1 MKSDNVKAGM
11 QQAPHRSLFNALGF
25 TEEEMKKPMVGI
37 VSSYNEIVPGQMNLD
52 KIVNAVK
59 LGVAEAGGVPVVFP
73 AIAVCDGIAM
83 GHIGMKY
90 SLVTRDL
97 IADSTECM
105 ALAHQ
110 FDALVMV
117 PNCDKNVPGLLMAAA
132 RINVPTVFV
141 SGGPMLAGHVKGHK
155 TSLSSM
161 FEAVGACAAGT
172 MTEEDVREY
181 EEKACPTCGS
191 CSGMYTAN
199 SMNCLTEVLGM
210 GLRGNGTI
218 PAVYS
223 ERIKLAKHAG
233 MAVMDML
240 RKDIRPR
247 DIMTKDAI
255 MNALTVD
262 MALGCSTNSM
272 LHLPAIAHE
281 VGFDFDISFANP
293 ISERTPNLCHLAP
306 AGPTYMEDLNEA
318 GGVYA
323 VMKEL
328 ADADLLNLDCMT
340 VTGKTV
346 GENIKDAV
354 NKNPEVIR
362 PLDNPYS
369 KTGGLAVLKGNLA
382 PDGGVV
388 KRSAVVEEMM
398 VHEGPARVFDCEEDA
413 IAAIKGGK
421 IVAGDVVV
429 IRYEGPKGGPGMRE
443 MLNPTSAIAGM
454 GLGSSVALITDG
466 RFSGA
471 SRGASI
477 GHVSPEA
484 AVGGPIALVEEGDII
499 KINIPAMTLELAVS
513 DEELEA
519 RRRKWQPREPKVTTG
534 YLARY
539 ASMVT
544 SGNCGATLRIPD
556 AQ

>member
-1 MKSDNVKAGM
+1 MRSDSVKRGM
-11 QQAPHRSLFNALGF
+11 QQAPHRSLFNALGL
-25 TEEEMKKPMVGI
+25 TKEELDRPLVGI
-37 VSSYNEIVPGQMNLD
+37 VSSYNEIVPGHMNLD
-52 KIVNAVK
+52 KIVEAVK
-59 LGVAEAGGVPVVFP
+59 MGVAMAGGTPIVFP

-97 IADSTECM
+97 IADSTEAM
-105 ALAHQ
+105 AMAHA

-132 RINVPTVFV
+132 RINIPTIFV
-141 SGGPMLAGHVKGHK
+141 SGGPMLAGHVKGEK
-155 TSLSSM
+155 RSLSSM
-161 FEAVGACAAGT
+161 FEAVGAYTAGK
-172 MTEEDVREY
+172 MTQEDVY
-181 EEKACPTCGS
+181 EFECKACPTCGS

-199 SMNCLTEVLGM
+199 SMNCLTEAIGM
-210 GLRGNGTI
+210 GLAGNGTI

-233 MAVMDML
+233 MKVMEL
-240 RKDIRPR
+240 LEKNIRPR
-247 DIMTKDAI
+247 DILIREAFL
-255 MNALTVD
+255 NALTVD
-262 MALGCSTNSM
+262 MALGCSTNTM

-281 VGFDFDISFANP
+281 AGVELNVDIANE
-293 ISERTPNLCHLAP
+293 ISARTPNLCHLAP
-306 AGPTYMEDLNEA
+306 AGYTYMEDLNEA
-318 GGVYA
+318 GGIYA

-328 ADADLLNLDCMT
+328 TKKDLLYTDLIT
-340 VTGKTV
+340 ATGKTV
-346 GENIKDAV
+346 GENIAGAV

-362 PLDNPYS
+362 PIENPYS
-369 KTGGLAVLKGNLA
+369 ETGGIAVLKGNLA
-382 PDGGVV
+382 PDSAVV
-388 KRSAVVEEMM
+388 KRSAVAPEMM
-398 VHEGPARVFDCEEDA
+398 KHEGPARVFDCEEEA

-421 IVAGDVVV
+421 IVSGDVVV

-454 GLGSSVALITDG
+454 GLGSEVALITDG

-477 GHVSPEA
+477 GHVCPEA

-499 KINIPAMTLELAVS
+499 EIDINANKLSLKVS
-513 DEELEA
+513 EEELNE
-519 RRRKWQPREPKVTTG
+519 RRAKWQPKEPKVRTG

-539 ASMVT
+539 AAMV
-544 SGNCGATLRIPD
+544 SSASRGAVLEIK
-556 AQ
+556 

>member
-1 MKSDNVKAGM
+1 MRSDNVKTGM
-11 QQAPHRSLFNALGF
+11 QQAPHRSLFNALGL
-25 TEEEMKKPMVGI
+25 TKEELERPLVGI
-37 VSSYNEIVPGQMNLD
+37 VCSYNEIVPGHMNLD
-52 KIVNAVK
+52 KIVEAVK
-59 LGVAEAGGVPVVFP
+59 LGVAMGGGTPVVFP

-83 GHIGMKY
+83 GHVGMKY

-105 ALAHQ
+105 AMAHQ

-132 RINVPTVFV
+132 RLNIPTVFV
-141 SGGPMLAGHVKGHK
+141 SGGPMLAGHVKGCK

-161 FEAVGACAAGT
+161 FEAVGAYAAGK
-172 MTEEDVREY
+172 MTEEDVKEY
-181 EEKACPTCGS
+181 ENKTCPTCGS

-233 MAVMDML
+233 MQVMEML
-240 RKDIRPR
+240 RRNIRPR
-247 DIMTKDAI
+247 DIMTKEAF
-255 MNALTVD
+255 MNALTMD

-281 VGFDFDISFANP
+281 AGVELNVDIANE
-293 ISERTPNLCHLAP
+293 ISARTPNLCHLAP
-306 AGPTYMEDLNEA
+306 AGHTYIEDLNEA
-318 GGVYA
+318 GGIYA
-323 VMKEL
+323 VMNEISKKG
-328 ADADLLNLDCMT
+328 LLNLDCMT

-346 GENIKDAV
+346 GENIKDCV
-354 NKNPEVIR
+354 NKNPDVIR
-362 PLDNPYS
+362 PIDNPYS
-369 KTGGLAVLKGNLA
+369 QTGGIAILKGNLA
-382 PDGGVV
+382 PDSGVV
-388 KRSAVVEEMM
+388 KRSAVAPEMLK
-398 VHEGPARVFDCEEDA
+398 HEGPARVFDCEEDA
-413 IAAIKGGK
+413 IAAIKGGR
-421 IVAGDVVV
+421 IVDGDVVV

-454 GLGSSVALITDG
+454 GLGSTVALITDG

-499 KINIPAMTLELAVS
+499 SIDIDNHQLNVLVS
-513 DEELEA
+513 DEEMAA
-519 RRRKWQPREPKVTTG
+519 RKAKWQPREPKVTTG

-539 ASMVT
+539 ASLVT
-544 SGNCGATLRIPD
+544 SGDKGAILQ
-556 AQ
+556 AK

>member
-1 MKSDNVKAGM
+1 
-11 QQAPHRSLFNALGF
+11 
-25 TEEEMKKPMVGI
+25 
-37 VSSYNEIVPGQMNLD
+37 
-52 KIVNAVK
+52 
-59 LGVAEAGGVPVVFP
+59 
-73 AIAVCDGIAM
+73 
-83 GHIGMKY
+83 
-90 SLVTRDL
+90 
-97 IADSTECM
+97 
-105 ALAHQ
+105 
-110 FDALVMV
+110 
-117 PNCDKNVPGLLMAAA
+117 
-132 RINVPTVFV
+132 
-141 SGGPMLAGHVKGHK
+141 
-155 TSLSSM
+155 
-161 FEAVGACAAGT
+161 
-172 MTEEDVREY
+172 MTEDDVREF
-181 EEKACPTCGS
+181 EEKVCPTCGS

-233 MAVMDML
+233 MAVMEMY
-240 RKDIRPR
+240 RQNIRPR
-247 DIMTKDAI
+247 DIMTEAAFR
-255 MNALTVD
+255 NALTMD

-281 VGFDFDISFANP
+281 AGVDLNVDIANE
-293 ISERTPNLCHLAP
+293 ISAKTPNLCHLAP

-318 GGVYA
+318 GGIYA
-323 VMKEL
+323 VMHEISKL
-328 ADADLLNLDCMT
+328 GLLNLDCMT

-346 GENIKDAV
+346 GENIK
-354 NKNPEVIR
+354 NSINLNPEVIR
-362 PLDNPYS
+362 PVENPYS
-369 KTGGLAVLKGNLA
+369 KTGGIAILRGNLA
-382 PDGGVV
+382 PDSCVV
-388 KRSAVVEEMM
+388 KRSAVAPEMLK
-398 VHEGPARVFDCEEDA
+398 HEGPARVFECEEDA

-454 GLGSSVALITDG
+454 GLGSTVALITDG

-499 KINIPAMTLELAVS
+499 SIDIDNHQLNVKVS
-513 DEELEA
+513 DEELAA
-519 RRRKWQPREPKVTTG
+519 RKAKWQPREPKVTTG

-539 ASMVT
+539 ASLVT
-544 SGNCGATLRIPD
+544 SADKGAVL
-556 AQ
+556 QSK

>member
-1 MKSDNVKAGM
+1 MRSDSVTKGM
-11 QQAPHRSLFNALGF
+11 QQAPHRSLFHALGL
-25 TEEEMKKPMVGI
+25 TEEELDRPLVGI
-37 VSSYNEIVPGQMNLD
+37 VSSYNEIVPGHMNLD
-52 KIVNAVK
+52 KIVAAVK
-59 LGVAEAGGVPVVFP
+59 TGVSMAGGTPIVFP

-105 ALAHQ
+105 AMAHA

-132 RINVPTVFV
+132 RLNIPTVFV
-141 SGGPMLAGHVKGHK
+141 SGGPMLAGHVYGQKR
-155 TSLSSM
+155 SLSSM
-161 FEAVGACAAGT
+161 FEAVGAHAAGK
-172 MTEEDVREY
+172 MTEEEVKEFER
-181 EEKACPTCGS
+181 KACPTCGS

-210 GLRGNGTI
+210 GLQGNGTI

-223 ERIKLAKHAG
+223 DRIKLAKHAG
-233 MAVMDML
+233 MQVMEMVK
-240 RKDIRPR
+240 RDIRPR
-247 DIMTKDAI
+247 DIMTKEAFY
-255 MNALTVD
+255 NALTMD

-281 VGFDFDISFANP
+281 AGVEINMEIANEISAK
-293 ISERTPNLCHLAP
+293 TPNLCHLAP

-318 GGVYA
+318 GGIYA
-323 VMKEL
+323 VMNEISKKG
-328 ADADLLNLDCMT
+328 LLNLDCIT

-346 GENIKDAV
+346 GENIKDCV

-362 PLDNPYS
+362 PVENPYS
-369 KTGGLAVLKGNLA
+369 QTGGIAILKGNLA
-382 PDGGVV
+382 PDTAVV

-484 AVGGPIALVEEGDII
+484 AVGGPIALVEEGDRIQI
-499 KINIPAMTLELAVS
+499 DIPNNKLDLKVLE
-513 DEELEA
+513 EELE
-519 RRRKWQPREPKVTTG
+519 RRRAAWKPREPKVTSG

-544 SGNCGATLRIPD
+544 SGNRGAVLEIK
-556 AQ
+556 

>member
-1 MKSDNVKAGM
+1 
-11 QQAPHRSLFNALGF
+11 
-25 TEEEMKKPMVGI
+25 
-37 VSSYNEIVPGQMNLD
+37 
-52 KIVNAVK
+52 
-59 LGVAEAGGVPVVFP
+59 
-73 AIAVCDGIAM
+73 
-83 GHIGMKY
+83 
-90 SLVTRDL
+90 
-97 IADSTECM
+97 
-105 ALAHQ
+105 
-110 FDALVMV
+110 
-117 PNCDKNVPGLLMAAA
+117 
-132 RINVPTVFV
+132 
-141 SGGPMLAGHVKGHK
+141 
-155 TSLSSM
+155 
-161 FEAVGACAAGT
+161 
-172 MTEEDVREY
+172 
-181 EEKACPTCGS
+181 
-191 CSGMYTAN
+191 MYTAN
-199 SMNCLTEVLGM
+199 SMNCLTEALGM
-210 GLRGNGTI
+210 GLGGNGTI

-223 ERIKLAKHAG
+223 ERIRLAKHAG
-233 MAVMDML
+233 MKVMEL
-240 RKDIRPR
+240 WEKNIRPS
-247 DIMTKDAI
+247 DIMTEDAVL
-255 MNALTVD
+255 NALTVD

-281 VGFDFDISFANP
+281 IGMDFEIDFANG
-293 ISERTPNLCHLAP
+293 ISEKTPNLCHLAP

-323 VMKEL
+323 VMHEL
-328 ADADLLNLDCMT
+328 DKKGLLHTDCMT

-354 NKNPEVIR
+354 NRDPDVIR
-362 PLDNPYS
+362 PIEDPYS

-388 KRSAVVEEMM
+388 KRSAVVEEML

-413 IAAIKGGK
+413 IDAIKGGK

-484 AVGGPIALVEEGDII
+484 AVGGPIALVQEGDKI
-499 KINIPAMTLELAVS
+499 KINIPELKLEIAVS
-513 DEELEA
+513 DEEMAA
-519 RRRKWQPREPKVTTG
+519 RKEKWQPREPKITTG

-544 SGNCGATLRIPD
+544 SGNRGAILETPK
-556 AQ
+556 AK

>member
-1 MKSDNVKAGM
+1 MKSDAVKSGM
-11 QQAPHRSLFNALGF
+11 QQAPHRSLFNALGM
-25 TEEEMKKPMVGI
+25 TQEELKKPLVGI
-37 VSSYNEIVPGQMNLD
+37 VSSYNEIVPGHMNLD
-52 KIVNAVK
+52 KIVEAVK
-59 LGVAEAGGVPVVFP
+59 LGVAMAGGTPIVFP

-83 GHIGMKY
+83 GHVGMKY

-132 RINVPTVFV
+132 RVNVPTVFV
-141 SGGPMLAGHVKGHK
+141 SGGPMLAGHVKGQK
-155 TSLSSM
+155 RSLSSM
-161 FEAVGACAAGT
+161 FEAVGSYAAGT
-172 MTEEDVREY
+172 MTEDDVREF
-181 EEKACPTCGS
+181 EEKVCPTCGS

-199 SMNCLTEVLGM
+199 SMNCLTEVLGK

-233 MAVMDML
+233 MAVMEMY
-240 RKDIRPR
+240 RQNIRPR
-247 DIMTKDAI
+247 DIMTEAAFR
-255 MNALTVD
+255 NALTMD

-281 VGFDFDISFANP
+281 AGVNLNVDIANE
-293 ISERTPNLCHLAP
+293 ISAKTPNLCHLAP

-318 GGVYA
+318 GGIYA
-323 VMKEL
+323 VMHEISKL
-328 ADADLLNLDCMT
+328 GLLNLDCMT

-346 GENIKDAV
+346 GENIK
-354 NKNPEVIR
+354 NSINLNPEVIR
-362 PLDNPYS
+362 PVENPYS
-369 KTGGLAVLKGNLA
+369 KTGGIAILRGNLA
-382 PDGGVV
+382 PDSCVV
-388 KRSAVVEEMM
+388 KRSAVAPEMLK
-398 VHEGPARVFDCEEDA
+398 HEGPARVFECEEDA

-454 GLGSSVALITDG
+454 GLGSTVALITDG

-499 KINIPAMTLELAVS
+499 SIDIDNHQLNVKVS
-513 DEELEA
+513 DEELAA
-519 RRRKWQPREPKVTTG
+519 RRAKWQPREPKVTTG

-539 ASMVT
+539 ASLVT
-544 SGNCGATLRIPD
+544 SADKGAVL
-556 AQ
+556 QSK